1 MERMSLC
8 GVFLFLSWEL
18 GVCRWTTYYCMEYA
32 IHLDFGHVKDI
43 CQPTAMK
50 LLFGR
55 IILHL

>member
-1 MERMSLC
+1 MSLC